1 MIRGHVLVDFEGDGQ
16 FSIPGVLTAM
26 RDLLR
31 AKLVESIATLQAV
44 LADETL
50 AEALE
55 HAAQVT
61 SDAMK
66 AGYKLLIAGNGGSA
80 ADAQHLAAEFVCRL
94 TADRPAMAA
103 MALTTDTSI
112 LTAMSNDHSYE
123 SVFERQVEALGRPG
137 DVFLGISTS
146 GNSENLVR
154 ALEMS
159 RRRGL
164 TTIIFTGNGGGAMG
178 GHCDINVIVPSKV
191 TTHIQEAH
199 LALEH
204 VFCMLVE
211 RMYFG
216 IALEAYQ

>member
-1 MIRGHVLVDFEGDGQ
+1 
-16 FSIPGVLTAM
+16 M

-31 AKLVESIATLQAV
+31 AKLAESIATLQAV
-44 LADETL
+44 LADEAL
-50 AEALE
+50 AEALQ

-66 AGYKLLIAGNGGSA
+66 AGNKLLVAGNGGSA

-94 TADRPAMAA
+94 TTDRPAMAA
-103 MALTTDTSI
+103 IALTTDTSI
-112 LTAMSNDHSYE
+112 LTAMANDHSYE

-146 GNSENLVR
+146 GNSRNLLR
-154 ALEMS
+154 ALQIS
-159 RRRGL
+159 RRKGL
-164 TTIIFTGNGGGAMG
+164 KTIAFTGNRGGSMA
-178 GHCDINVIVPSKV
+178 GHCDINVIVPSEV
-191 TTHIQEAH
+191 TMHIQESH

-204 VFCMLVE
+204 VFCTLVE

-216 IALEAYQ
+216 ADFDAPPLD